1 MGLIED
7 DHFDELL
14 CLELLRR
21 TRFGRIAMSLAAVPV
36 VYPVRF
42 TLLDKDVVLALPVD
56 QMAKAID
63 GTVAALQADGFD
75 EDRGRRWT
83 ALAIGLVSR
92 IERAEDLMGEQVDS
106 APLDPTELFPPGSSW
121 DEGHIFRLRP
131 QILSGRWIEAL

>member
-1 MGLIED
+1 
-7 DHFDELL
+7 
-14 CLELLRR
+14 
-21 TRFGRIAMSLAAVPV
+21 MSLAAVPV

-42 TLLDKDVVLALPVD
+42 TLWDKNVVLALPVD

-92 IERAEDLMGEQVDS
+92 IDQAEELTTEEAEG
-106 APLDPTELFPPGSSW
+106 PGIDPTDLFLPGTSW
-121 DEGHIFRLRP
+121 DDGYIFRLEP